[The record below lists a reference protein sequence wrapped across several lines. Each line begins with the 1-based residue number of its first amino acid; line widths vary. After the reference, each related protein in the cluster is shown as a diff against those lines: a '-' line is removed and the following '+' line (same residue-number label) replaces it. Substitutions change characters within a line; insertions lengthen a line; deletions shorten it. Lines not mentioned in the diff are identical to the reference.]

1 VAIGIAWPKR
11 PPKPT
16 CHGEVIVPWRG
27 QQRHLLWLCYV
38 IIVVEYCMVP
48 TNTPTLPRM
57 QIFSVSNRVSQYQ
70 HVSTCINF
78 INLYQLVSTCIN
90 LNQLESTCKNLYQLV
105 SDCINLFFRM
115 YLTFCRRDTR
125 SWVMPQR
132 LNVKKGQQYEKT
144 FSLSH
149 YLSEIG
155 QHQIKRRNQ
164 YYCLRPSQEIKNSP
178 QETRKFPRSSL
189 FLVMQHMLFSRN

>member
-1 VAIGIAWPKR
+1 MARAAAASFV
-11 PPKPT
+11 
-16 CHGEVIVPWRG
+16 VV
-27 QQRHLLWLCYV
+27 LCYHSCRV
-38 IIVVEYCMVP
+38 LYGTYEHPNPPPNANFLRIKS
-48 TNTPTLPRM
+48 
-57 QIFSVSNRVSQYQ
+57 SVT
-70 HVSTCINF
+70 VSTCVNLYQ
-78 INLYQLVSTCIN
+78 LYQLVSTCIN
-90 LNQLESTCKNLYQLV
+90 LYQLESTCKNLYQLV

-164 YYCLRPSQEIKNSP
+164 YYCLRPSQEIKNILLKRRES
-178 QETRKFPRSSL
+178 FPDPPC
-189 FLVMQHMLFSRN
+189 F